1 MDKFTGREWNATVF
15 LAYFSMSLTY
25 FLNYLDLSNVPLI
38 FFLKLVISFQ
48 LIDDDHLLP

>member
-38 FFLKLVISFQ
+38 FFFETSYFFP
-48 LIDDDHLLP
+48 ID